1 MKKWIK
7 LALENNIKLNW
18 TDIKFGVEGFENDN
32 YELSPLLSEQDIE
45 GYAQIVLESSNLSS
59 SILDK
64 IGNLFSQDFAEKKA
78 TIDSLSEFNELDSY
92 YKWRWLQV
100 QEFIFNLNEEDFVK
114 GLLKISEFWLDMFQ
128 PMDSPYEFQGFGN
141 NLNPQEFYTQ
151 NNYNKIIQKHKDW
164 LEKEKN
170 RFS

>member
-78 TIDSLSEFNELDSY
+78 TIDSLSKFNELDSY
-92 YKWRWLQV
+92 YK
-100 QEFIFNLNEEDFVK
+100 
-114 GLLKISEFWLDMFQ
+114 
-128 PMDSPYEFQGFGN
+128 
-141 NLNPQEFYTQ
+141 
-151 NNYNKIIQKHKDW
+151 
-164 LEKEKN
+164 
-170 RFS
+170 